1 MPFSIEDAQTGYKK
15 GMLTHILCLIGNSV
29 TCVLI
34 AFSIVEVFGVSNN
47 YTVLSLACM
56 TGWLFVDNIVIYS
69 DLLLTKESEFTSKI
83 KFESHEST
91 KNQLISMLSHY
102 NALEREND
110 ELRQRLNIELGKAK
124 LRRMRSTSF

>member
-1 MPFSIEDAQTGYKK
+1 
-15 GMLTHILCLIGNSV
+15 MLTHILCLMGNSV
-29 TCVLI
+29 ICVLI
-34 AFSIVEVFGVSNN
+34 AFSIVEIFGVSNN
-47 YTVLSLACM
+47 YTVLSLACI

-91 KNQLISMLSHY
+91 KKQLISMLSHY